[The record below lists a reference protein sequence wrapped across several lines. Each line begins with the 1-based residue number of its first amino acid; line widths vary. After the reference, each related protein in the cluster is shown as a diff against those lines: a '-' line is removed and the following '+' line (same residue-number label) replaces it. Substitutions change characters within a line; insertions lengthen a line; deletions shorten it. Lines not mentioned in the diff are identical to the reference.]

1 MTEDARIRSRAAS
14 TALIAAF
21 VLMVMKLGVG
31 YWSNSVGLF
40 SEGIHS
46 ALDLVSAALAFFTI
60 RAAGKPADDDHPF
73 GHGKIET
80 LSSLAESL
88 LLVAASVFIV
98 IEAVKSVR
106 NPKPLEHAGYA
117 IVTIAFSLVL
127 SYFVFLQNTRAAI
140 KTDSSAIQ
148 VNALH
153 FLADAVTAAGVL
165 VALIAIHFTG
175 ALWLDPAIAFL
186 IAIYILAI
194 SWRQIVR
201 SVHELTDQTLPAE
214 EIARAEGIFARF
226 KPRILDVHD
235 LRTRKSGA
243 HRHFDCHATVC
254 GKLTVQESHRICDEM
269 EDAMQEEFPNSLV
282 SIHVEPC
289 MHPGTKRPLHCPNT
303 ASGKCEG
310 VRD

>member
-1 MTEDARIRSRAAS
+1 
-14 TALIAAF
+14 
-21 VLMVMKLGVG
+21 MVMKLGVG
-31 YWSNSVGLF
+31 YWANSVGLF

-46 ALDLVSAALAFFTI
+46 ALDLVSATVAFFTI
-60 RAAGKPADDDHPF
+60 REAGKPADDNHPF

-80 LSSLAESL
+80 LSSLVESLL
-88 LLVAASVFIV
+88 LLVAAVFIV

-106 NPKPLEHAGYA
+106 NPQPIEHAGYA
-117 IVTIAFSLVL
+117 IITIALSLII
-127 SYFVFLQNTRAAI
+127 SYFVYLHNARAAVD
-140 KTDSSAIQ
+140 TESSAIQ

-153 FLADAVTAAGVL
+153 FLADAITAAGVL
-165 VALIAIHFTG
+165 IALIAIHFTG

-194 SWRQIVR
+194 SWRQIIR
-201 SVHELTDQTLPAE
+201 SVHELTDQTLPPE
-214 EIARAEGIFARF
+214 EIARAEKIFARF

-243 HRHFDCHATVC
+243 LRHFDCHVIVC
-254 GKLTVQESHRICDEM
+254 GKFSVQESHGICDEM
-269 EDAMQEEFPNSLV
+269 EDAIEEEFPGSDV

-289 MHPGTKRPLHCPNT
+289 GHPGTTRPAHCTRT

-310 VRD
+310 ARV